1 MHFTEL
7 EQLRLLFNWRFHQIQ
22 AFTSLNSLKFRF
34 SGFCC
39 RQTTAGFKRLLHRL
53 LQIMLLSY
61 CCPFLPI
68 LLMITSHTCALW
80 SQVLVSCIFKQRL
93 PPFLSLC
100 VSMLQRV
107 APAKPLNIS
116 THLIVTYSIFSP
128 GFMSRLILA
137 GSHQFKLSDLNF
149 FFLPNFRL
157 RLTSL
162 LGAELHNLWRWVNS

>member
-1 MHFTEL
+1 MFAATGRNGL
-7 EQLRLLFNWRFHQIQ
+7 TTGFH
-22 AFTSLNSLKFRF
+22 
-34 SGFCC
+34 
-39 RQTTAGFKRLLHRL
+39 FKRLLHRL
-53 LQIMLLSY
+53 LQITLLSY

-93 PPFLSLC
+93 PPFVSLC

-107 APAKPLNIS
+107 TPAKPLNIS

-162 LGAELHNLWRWVNS
+162 LGAELHNLWR

>member
-1 MHFTEL
+1 MFAATGRNGL
-7 EQLRLLFNWRFHQIQ
+7 TTGFH
-22 AFTSLNSLKFRF
+22 
-34 SGFCC
+34 
-39 RQTTAGFKRLLHRL
+39 FKRLLHRL
-53 LQIMLLSY
+53 LQITLLSY

-80 SQVLVSCIFKQRL
+80 SQVLVSCIFKQIL
-93 PPFLSLC
+93 PPFVSLC

-107 APAKPLNIS
+107 TPAKPLNIS

>member
-1 MHFTEL
+1 
-7 EQLRLLFNWRFHQIQ
+7 
-22 AFTSLNSLKFRF
+22 
-34 SGFCC
+34 
-39 RQTTAGFKRLLHRL
+39 
-53 LQIMLLSY
+53 MLLSY
-61 CCPFLPI
+61 SCPFLPV

-93 PPFLSLC
+93 PPFVSLC

-116 THLIVTYSIFSP
+116 TRLIVTYSIFSP

-137 GSHQFKLSDLNF
+137 GSHQFKLSDFTF

-162 LGAELHNLWRWVNS
+162 LGAELHYLWR

>member
-1 MHFTEL
+1 MFAATERNGL
-7 EQLRLLFNWRFHQIQ
+7 TTGFH
-22 AFTSLNSLKFRF
+22 
-34 SGFCC
+34 
-39 RQTTAGFKRLLHRL
+39 FKRLLHRL
-53 LQIMLLSY
+53 LQITLLSY

-93 PPFLSLC
+93 PPFVSLC

-107 APAKPLNIS
+107 TPAKPLNIS

-149 FFLPNFRL
+149 FFLSNFRL

-162 LGAELHNLWRWVNS
+162 LGAELHNLWR

>member
-1 MHFTEL
+1 MFAATGRNGL
-7 EQLRLLFNWRFHQIQ
+7 TTGFH
-22 AFTSLNSLKFRF
+22 
-34 SGFCC
+34 
-39 RQTTAGFKRLLHRL
+39 FKRLLHRL
-53 LQIMLLSY
+53 LQITLLSY

-80 SQVLVSCIFKQRL
+80 SQVLVSCIFKQIL
-93 PPFLSLC
+93 PPFVSLC

-107 APAKPLNIS
+107 TPAKPLNIS

-162 LGAELHNLWRWVNS
+162 LGAELHNLWR